1 MKPHGSGSPWL
12 SHGKAERSTSLSHLI
27 AAGDEDAI
35 AGFRDAHAQQ
45 VRAYCAVTCEPKQL
59 HNACDA
65 AFIDFLGRTL
75 TAARNDRPLEE
86 LLLKAT
92 RSAAAARFRAPV
104 APASPRPEQC
114 AAVPELLAA
123 RANGE
128 LPDDHALVAH
138 VRHCAR
144 CQASAALIAQADS
157 AFRESLGWEE
167 AVAPSPEPEPAA
179 ATPPQPP
186 MPLAPPRP
194 TPPPSLVRVG
204 RSGMV
209 RAAKRF
215 GKQLGSRLGPPS

>member
-1 MKPHGSGSPWL
+1 M
-12 SHGKAERSTSLSHLI
+12 
-27 AAGDEDAI
+27 
-35 AGFRDAHAQQ
+35 
-45 VRAYCAVTCEPKQL
+45 RAYCAVTCEPKQL

-167 AVAPSPEPEPAA
+167 PVAPSPEPEPAA
-179 ATPPQPP
+179 ATPTQPP

-194 TPPPSLVRVG
+194 TPAPSLVRVG